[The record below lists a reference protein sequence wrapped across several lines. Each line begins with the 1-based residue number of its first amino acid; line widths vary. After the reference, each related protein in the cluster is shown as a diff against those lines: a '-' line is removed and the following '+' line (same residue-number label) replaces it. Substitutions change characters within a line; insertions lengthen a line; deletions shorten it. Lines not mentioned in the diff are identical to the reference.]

1 MKKVRLPQE
10 GVEMRET
17 GLEGLTEAG
26 CSGRCFLD

>member
-10 GVEMRET
+10 GVEMKEI
-17 GLEGLTEAG
+17 GLERLTETG